1 MSPSGTQVA
10 TSKIRKKI
18 YFALFASL
26 LIVTAIVTIVA
37 AVISRN
43 KSTNNIDYK
52 IAAHPVV
59 RSSCSLTFYPQ
70 LCFSALSKV
79 PDAASKITSPKD
91 VIAMSLNVTITA
103 VQKNYFSIKKL
114 TSARSGG
121 RTKRDKAA
129 LHDCL
134 EMVDETLD
142 ELHKIKQELQEY
154 PAVNKSISQQA
165 DELKILLSASMTN
178 QETCLDGFSHDKA
191 DKKVRKTLIKGQ
203 IYVFKMCSNALAMIK
218 NLTDTDMANE
228 VQTSRR
234 HLGELENEKGWPE
247 WLSAGDRR
255 LLQST
260 TVTPDVTVAADGTG
274 NYLTVSEAVAA
285 APASSSTRYIIK
297 IKEGVYREVV
307 DVPKSKTNLMFVGD
321 GRANTIITASNN
333 VVDGRTTFNS
343 ATVAVVGT
351 GFLARDITI
360 QNAAGPSKHQ
370 AVALRVGADFSAFYR
385 CGFIAYQDTLYVHSL
400 RQFFVNCYIAGSVD
414 FIFGNSAVV
423 IQNTDIHARR
433 PGDKQKNMVTAQG
446 RDDPNQNT
454 GIVIQ
459 KCRIGATSD
468 LLPVIDEF
476 PTYLGR
482 PWKQYS
488 RTVVM
493 QTEISD
499 VINPAGWFEWDGDFA
514 LDTLFYAEYAN
525 TGPGADTSNRVTWK
539 GYRVITDAS
548 EVEMF
553 TAENFIS
560 GGSWLSS
567 TGFPYTLGL

>member
-1 MSPSGTQVA
+1 
-10 TSKIRKKI
+10 
-18 YFALFASL
+18 
-26 LIVTAIVTIVA
+26 
-37 AVISRN
+37 
-43 KSTNNIDYK
+43 
-52 IAAHPVV
+52 
-59 RSSCSLTFYPQ
+59 
-70 LCFSALSKV
+70 
-79 PDAASKITSPKD
+79 
-91 VIAMSLNVTITA
+91 
-103 VQKNYFSIKKL
+103 
-114 TSARSGG
+114 
-121 RTKRDKAA
+121 
-129 LHDCL
+129 
-134 EMVDETLD
+134 
-142 ELHKIKQELQEY
+142 
-154 PAVNKSISQQA
+154 
-165 DELKILLSASMTN
+165 
-178 QETCLDGFSHDKA
+178 
-191 DKKVRKTLIKGQ
+191 
-203 IYVFKMCSNALAMIK
+203 
-218 NLTDTDMANE
+218 
-228 VQTSRR
+228 
-234 HLGELENEKGWPE
+234 
-247 WLSAGDRR
+247 
-255 LLQST
+255 
-260 TVTPDVTVAADGTG
+260 
-274 NYLTVSEAVAA
+274 
-285 APASSSTRYIIK
+285 
-297 IKEGVYREVV
+297 
-307 DVPKSKTNLMFVGD
+307 MFVGD

-333 VVDGRTTFNS
+333 VVDGSTTFNS

-468 LLPVIDEF
+468 LLP
-476 PTYLGR
+476 
-482 PWKQYS
+482 
-488 RTVVM
+488 
-493 QTEISD
+493 TEISD